1 MNTLEQEQK
10 YIDSILSIQNE
21 IKFWQNNY
29 DNFVGKHGCWG
40 RNNRKRAKEKIQ
52 FFTEQKEKLKKE
64 FREWIK
70 NNS

>member
-10 YIDSILSIQNE
+10 YIDSIKSSQNE
-21 IKFWQNNY
+21 IEFWQKNY
-29 DNFVGKHGCWG
+29 DNFVGKHADWG
-40 RNNRKRAKEKIQ
+40 RNGRKRAKEKIQ

-64 FREWIK
+64 FREWIR